1 MFTEYLLVQRITQ
14 DGDFKQF
21 LSSKGKFCWNFLK
34 GKMRPTN
41 NKDIFPIEIDNEI
54 EFHEVKK
61 GSETTI
67 TVDKKKSTVFF
78 NDNYAVLRGFS
89 IAIILP
95 KNYIPISLSFGE
107 KTLIPIGKREKA
119 GSPGYFDI
127 LYNNIEKTVAIVF
140 NIYEDTYFQFSC
152 FGIFAN
158 EDYRWRT
165 GCFKSDA
172 DAVVKINAPENT
184 AITIEDVI
192 KVQKY
197 FKDDTNLDEVVRLL
211 NELIEIV
218 HERNV
223 EIDYLREEQVKKKI
237 GESLNTNL
245 SLMSS
250 VTSLADSYINGGIVG
265 KVITSLLIMIEMYIR
280 G

>member
-1 MFTEYLLVQRITQ
+1 MFTGYLLVQRITQ
-14 DGDFKQF
+14 DGEFKQF
-21 LSSKGKFCWNFLK
+21 LSSRGKFCWNFLK
-34 GKMRPTN
+34 GKMRPVN
-41 NKDIFPIEIDNEI
+41 NEKIFPIEVDKEI

-107 KTLIPIGKREKA
+107 KTLIPVGKREKA

-152 FGIFAN
+152 LGIFAN
-158 EDYRWRT
+158 KDYRWRT

-197 FKDDTNLDEVVRLL
+197 FKNDANLEEVMRLL
-211 NELIEIV
+211 NELIKITNEI
-218 HERNV
+218 N
-223 EIDYLREEQVKKKI
+223 IDNDYLREEQIKKKI
-237 GESLNTNL
+237 GESLNTSF
-245 SLMSS
+245 SLFSS
-250 VTSLADSYINGGIVG
+250 LASLADSYINGGIVD
-265 KVITSLLIMIEMYIR
+265 KAITSLLMMIQMYIR